1 MKKIY
6 TIIFTTF
13 LVLNAQTA
21 EQIKKQIKDAGVTPD
36 QANQMA
42 KDRGMTDQQIEAEAQ
57 ARGINLDA
65 AGDGAGSQ
73 GTKDLQIEPVLDE
86 SAILE
91 PPESETTAEEEL
103 DVEEELVLETT
114 AATSR
119 EATSY
124 YGYQIFQGDPGVFQ
138 ASTFGAVDPNYNIGP
153 GDQIIVM
160 LWGEFQFRQEFTIDR
175 EGYVFVPEV
184 GQVFVNGL
192 NLETLEKKFFQI
204 LSKVYSTLKPVT
216 GKPTTFMDISLG
228 NLRPLRIIVLGEVG
242 QPGAYSVSPSTSL
255 SSSLYYFRGPTTFG
269 SLRDI
274 RLLRKNKL
282 IGSIDFYDY
291 LLSGK
296 APDDLR
302 LQLDDI
308 VFIPPRGKTVAISGE
323 INRPAIYELR
333 DNEGLQD
340 LIEIA
345 GGLRITTYMNRAQID
360 RVVAPENRAELG
372 MDRMLVDVDLST
384 ILSSKQDYPLQD
396 GDRVNLFSILDLRE
410 NTVTINGAV
419 VRPGTYDYGAG
430 LTLRDLILRADSLVG
445 DAYLERADVVR
456 INPDFTEK
464 LLKLDLQAAIAEE
477 AEHNLLLQPMD
488 RVRIYGLTEMVARQF
503 VSITG
508 YVQKPGRY
516 PLRENMNLYDLVFSS
531 GGLADDEWL
540 EQVYMERADLIRLD
554 KDNITSRVIPFN
566 LGELINNPQNL
577 TDSWALEA
585 GDLVRIYDKKI
596 FNVARAISIDGSV
609 RKSGTYILK
618 SNMTVKDLILE
629 AGGVS
634 ENVYRYKI
642 EVARIDPMNLNN
654 NEYAQILTL
663 DMSNDFSLSNIQ
675 YQSRSNPGMLTV
687 KRNEFELA
695 PYDRISIRPDPNF
708 SLQRTVTINGEINYP
723 GVYTL
728 THPNETVANIIR
740 RSGGLNDEA
749 YPLASI
755 LIRNGQEI
763 KVSIADIIKNERS
776 KDNFELLN
784 GDEIIINAHPNIV
797 IMEGEVNTP
806 GNYKYYGNK
815 NLREYIKIAGG
826 LTVNAEKQ
834 EIRVTHPDGT
844 SRQLKPFMPSPRVY
858 DGSVI
863 TVGTEEETEPL
874 DKTEF
879 AKEVAS
885 IISDFLQIYISL
897 ALLWQ
902 TANSN

>member
-1 MKKIY
+1 MKNIY
-6 TIIFTTF
+6 TIIFATF

-21 EQIKKQIKDAGVTPD
+21 EQIKKQIKDAGITPD

-86 SAILE
+86 SVILE

-103 DVEEELVLETT
+103 DVKEELVLETI
-114 AATSR
+114 ADASR

-124 YGYQIFQGDPGVFQ
+124 YGYQIFQGDPGAFQ

-160 LWGEFQFRQEFTIDR
+160 LWGEFQFRQEFIIDR

-192 NLETLEKKFFQI
+192 NLQTLEKKFFQI
-204 LSKVYSTLKPVT
+204 LSKVYSTLKPIT

-308 VFIPPRGKTVAISGE
+308 VFIPPREKTVAISGE

-345 GGLRITTYMNRAQID
+345 GGLRITSYMNRAQID

-372 MDRMLVDVDLST
+372 MDRMLVDVDLSA

-396 GDRVNLFSILDLRE
+396 GDRVNLFSILDIRE
-410 NTVTINGAV
+410 NTVTINGSV

-464 LLKLDLQAAIAEE
+464 LLKLDLQAAIAEV

-531 GGLADDEWL
+531 GGIADDEWL
-540 EQVYMERADLIRLD
+540 EQVYMERADLARVD

-566 LGELINNPQNL
+566 LGELINNPNNQDNNW
-577 TDSWALEA
+577 TLEA
-585 GDLVRIYDKKI
+585 GDKVQIYSKTM
-596 FNVARAISIDGSV
+596 FNVAKSISIDGSV
-609 RKSGTYILK
+609 RSPGNYTLK
-618 SNMTVKDLILE
+618 SNMTIKDLILE
-629 AGGVS
+629 ASGVS
-634 ENVYRYKI
+634 DDVYRYKI
-642 EVARIDPMNLNN
+642 EVARIDPLNKN
-654 NEYAQILTL
+654 KNIYAQIIKL
-663 DMSNDFSLSNIQ
+663 DMTSDFSLSNIQ
-675 YQSRSNPGMLTV
+675 YQSRSNPGKLSV
-687 KRNEFELA
+687 KRNEFKLQ
-695 PYDRISIRPDPNF
+695 PYDRISIRPDPYF

-728 THPNETVANIIR
+728 INPLEKVSDIIR
-740 RSGGLNDEA
+740 RAGGLRTEA
-749 YPLASI
+749 YPKASV
-755 LIRNGQEI
+755 LIRNNKLI
-763 KVSIADIIKNERS
+763 RVSIENILKNDRS
-776 KDNFELLN
+776 IEDFEVLD
-784 GDEIIINAHPNIV
+784 GDSIIINAHPNIV
-797 IMEGEVNTP
+797 KMVGEVNTP
-806 GNYKYYGNK
+806 GNYKYKRNK
-815 NLREYIKIAGG
+815 NVRGYIKIAGG
-826 LTVNAEKQ
+826 LSVNAERK
-834 EIRVTHPDGT
+834 EIQVSYPDGT
-844 SRQLKPFMPSPRVY
+844 SRQLRPFMPAPRVY

-863 TVGTEEETEPL
+863 TVGRVADSEPL

-879 AKEVAS
+879 AKEIAS
-885 IISDFLQIYISL
+885 IIADFLQIALTLIIISN
-897 ALLWQ
+897 
-902 TANSN
+902 TSGG